1 MLTPVLRSRS
11 GLGFLPPEHPERLD
25 GYAPMS
31 FLHTGQTATPMPRM
45 TRTQTTSTI
54 IGAGFCLVRASEA
67 LVLLA
72 VTLSEAAVLR

>member
-1 MLTPVLRSRS
+1 
-11 GLGFLPPEHPERLD
+11 
-25 GYAPMS
+25 MS

-45 TRTQTTSTI
+45 TRMQTTSTI

-72 VTLSEAAVLR
+72 VTLSEATVLPVRGLAGF